1 MDNMYFNEGYDVQ
14 RFRRFTKAEVYQA
27 IQMDCY
33 NKTGV
38 AVSSVVKLEDNPTS
52 LRHSCFFTG
61 VTFLPYNLWA
71 VPTETGTINVPYYF
85 CPKCGKLF
93 VYNHIYD

>member
-1 MDNMYFNEGYDVQ
+1 MDYSNFNEQQVSQ
-14 RFRRFTKAEVYQA
+14 TIKRFTKSEVYQA

-38 AVSSVVKLEDNPTS
+38 MVSSVVKIEDCPNT
-52 LRHSCFFTG
+52 LRHSCFLTG
-61 VTFLPYNLWA
+61 VTFLPQYIWQ
-71 VPTETGTINVPYYF
+71 VPTDTGFVNVPYYF
-85 CPKCGKLF
+85 CSKCGKLF